1 MKKKLWRGKEGFL
14 IKLLGNKMLQDGI
27 LSIGA
32 KCIFF
37 LVLKGL
43 IEPWMNRTL
52 GDAAFGDYVV
62 YYGYICIFSYSCG
75 EALNHIR
82 VLNQETD
89 RERARDYRRII
100 AAEALV
106 SALILFCF
114 GMAVEQMGVRE
125 SVLFGITSVVLMVRL
140 YSECVFRIE
149 INYKK
154 ILLSSVL
161 MSFGYLAG
169 YLVFRATG
177 QWYIIFLIGETVAV
191 IYAAVSGKLFW
202 VDRKKG
208 VSQYFL
214 QTTKNAATL
223 TGSYLISYALIYMD
237 RFLVQ
242 FLLGSEQVSTYYIAT
257 TYGKCVALV
266 IPPITAVLLSNIS
279 KGTIPLDKK
288 MVYKVVAGSLGAVLL
303 FFLAGIPMSRIM
315 IGILYPGAYKNCLA
329 VMDMGN
335 LAQIVYY
342 SCSIVN
348 MMAIRLCDMKLQ
360 VFVETAYAILYILFA
375 VIGAAAGGLVGLAVG
390 TLGANILRFILLT
403 VPVYRKVR

>member
-1 MKKKLWRGKEGFL
+1 MKEKLWRGKEGFL

-114 GMAVEQMGVRE
+114 GMAAGQRGVRE
-125 SVLFGITSVVLMVRL
+125 GVLFGITSVVLMVRL

-177 QWYIIFLIGETVAV
+177 QWYVIFLIGETVAV

-315 IGILYPGAYKNCLA
+315 IGILYPGAYRNCLA

-375 VIGAAAGGLVGLAVG
+375 VIGAASGGLVGLAVG

>member
-1 MKKKLWRGKEGFL
+1 M
-14 IKLLGNKMLQDGI
+14 
-27 LSIGA
+27 
-32 KCIFF
+32 
-37 LVLKGL
+37 
-43 IEPWMNRTL
+43 
-52 GDAAFGDYVV
+52 
-62 YYGYICIFSYSCG
+62 
-75 EALNHIR
+75 
-82 VLNQETD
+82 
-89 RERARDYRRII
+89 
-100 AAEALV
+100 
-106 SALILFCF
+106 
-114 GMAVEQMGVRE
+114 
-125 SVLFGITSVVLMVRL
+125 
-140 YSECVFRIE
+140 
-149 INYKK
+149 
-154 ILLSSVL
+154 
-161 MSFGYLAG
+161 
-169 YLVFRATG
+169 
-177 QWYIIFLIGETVAV
+177 
-191 IYAAVSGKLFW
+191 
-202 VDRKKG
+202 
-208 VSQYFL
+208 
-214 QTTKNAATL
+214 
-223 TGSYLISYALIYMD
+223 
-237 RFLVQ
+237 Q

>member
-1 MKKKLWRGKEGFL
+1 
-14 IKLLGNKMLQDGI
+14 MLQDGI

-43 IEPWMNRTL
+43 IEPWMNRKL
-52 GDAAFGDYVV
+52 GDAAFGNYVV
-62 YYGYICIFSYSCG
+62 YYGYICIFAYSCG

-82 VLNQETD
+82 VLNQKTD
-89 RERARDYRRII
+89 RERARDYRAII
-100 AAEALV
+100 TIEAVL
-106 SALILFCF
+106 SIWILLIF
-114 GMAVEQMGVRE
+114 GLSFKKMSLEE
-125 SVLFGITSVVLMVRL
+125 SVLFGITSAALMLRL

-154 ILLSSVL
+154 ILLSSIF
-161 MSFGYLAG
+161 MSFGYLMG
-169 YLVFRATG
+169 YLVFRITG
-177 QWYIIFLIGETVAV
+177 QWYVIFLIGETIAV
-191 IYAAVSGKLFW
+191 LYAAISGKLFY
-202 VDRKKG
+202 RYGKKG
-208 VSQYFL
+208 VSEYFL
-214 QTTKNAATL
+214 QTAKNAATL

-237 RFLVQ
+237 RFLVEY
-242 FLLGSEQVSTYYIAT
+242 LLGSKEVSTYYIAT

-279 KGTIPLDKK
+279 KGTIALDKK
-288 MVYKVVAGSLGAVLL
+288 MVNKVVAGSLGAVLL
-303 FFLAGIPMSRIM
+303 FFLAGLPASRIM
-315 IGILYPGAYKNCLA
+315 IGILYPDSYQNCLS
-329 VMDMGN
+329 VMDTGN

-360 VFVETAYAILYILFA
+360 VFVETAYAILYIVFA
-375 VIGAAAGGLVGLAVG
+375 VVGASTGGLVGLAIG
-390 TLGANILRFILLT
+390 TLGANILRFLLLT

>member
-1 MKKKLWRGKEGFL
+1 MKEKLWRGKEGFL

-114 GMAVEQMGVRE
+114 GMAAEQMGVRE

-169 YLVFRATG
+169 YLGFRATG
-177 QWYIIFLIGETVAV
+177 QWYVIFLIGETVAV

-315 IGILYPGAYKNCLA
+315 IGILYPGAYRNCLA

>member
-1 MKKKLWRGKEGFL
+1 
-14 IKLLGNKMLQDGI
+14 MLQDGI

-43 IEPWMNRTL
+43 IEPWMNRRM
-52 GDAAFGDYVV
+52 GDAAFGEYVV
-62 YYGYICIFSYSCG
+62 YYGYICIFAYSCG

-89 RERARDYRRII
+89 RERAGDYRIII
-100 AAEALV
+100 AAEALI
-106 SALILFCF
+106 SILILAGF
-114 GMAVEQMGVRE
+114 GLAYEKMDWKE
-125 SVLFGITSVVLMVRL
+125 SVLFGITAAALMLRL

-154 ILLSSVL
+154 ILLSSIL
-161 MSFGYLAG
+161 MSAG
-169 YLVFRATG
+169 YLLGFFVFSATG
-177 QWYIIFLIGETVAV
+177 RWYAIFIIGETVAV
-191 IYAAVSGKLFW
+191 VYAAVSGKLF
-202 VDRKKG
+202 RIYEEKK
-208 VSQYFL
+208 VSEQFL
-214 QTTKNAATL
+214 QTAKNAATL

-242 FLLGSEQVSTYYIAT
+242 LLLGSEKVSTYYIST

-279 KGTIPLDKK
+279 KGTITLDKK
-288 MVYKVVAGSLGAVLL
+288 MVNKVTAGSLGAVLL
-303 FFLAGIPMSRIM
+303 FFLAGIPVSRM
-315 IGILYPGAYKNCLA
+315 IIYILYPGSYESCLS
-329 VMDMGN
+329 VMDVGN

-360 VFVETAYAILYILFA
+360 VFVETTYAVVYILFA
-375 VIGAAAGGLVGLAVG
+375 VIGAVTGGLLGLAVG

>member
-1 MKKKLWRGKEGFL
+1 
-14 IKLLGNKMLQDGI
+14 MLQDGI

-43 IEPWMNRTL
+43 IEPWMNRKL
-52 GDAAFGDYVV
+52 GDSAFGDYVV
-62 YYGYICIFSYSCG
+62 YYGYICIFAYSCG

-82 VLNQETD
+82 VLNQKTD
-89 RERARDYRRII
+89 KERSRDYRLII
-100 AAEALV
+100 IIEALL
-106 SALILFCF
+106 SALLLISFGCIAEQMKIGESILF
-114 GMAVEQMGVRE
+114 GLTA
-125 SVLFGITSVVLMVRL
+125 IVLMLRL

-154 ILLSSVL
+154 ILFSSIL
-161 MSFGYLAG
+161 MSAG
-169 YLVFRATG
+169 YLLGYLLFQITG
-177 QWYIIFLIGETVAV
+177 QWYVIFLIGETIAV
-191 IYAAVSGKLFW
+191 FYAALSGKLFQA
-202 VDRKKG
+202 DKKKG
-208 VSQYFL
+208 VSETFL
-214 QTTKNAATL
+214 QTAKNAATL

-242 FLLGSEQVSTYYIAT
+242 YLLGSEQVSTYYIAT

-279 KGTIPLDKK
+279 KGTIRLDKK
-288 MVYKVVAGSLGAVLL
+288 MVNKVVAGSLGAVLF
-303 FFLAGIPMSRIM
+303 FFLAGLPASRVAIR
-315 IGILYPGAYKNCLA
+315 ILYPASYANCLP
-329 VMDMGN
+329 VMDIGN

-375 VIGAAAGGLVGLAVG
+375 IIGAATGGLIGLAVG
-390 TLGANILRFILLT
+390 TLGANILRFLLLT

>member
-1 MKKKLWRGKEGFL
+1 
-14 IKLLGNKMLQDGI
+14 MLQDGV

-43 IEPWMNRTL
+43 IEPWMNRAL
-52 GDAAFGDYVV
+52 GDAAFGEYVV
-62 YYGYICIFSYSCG
+62 YYGYICILAYSCG

-82 VLNQETD
+82 VLNQKTD
-89 RERARDYRRII
+89 RVQARDYRLII
-100 AAEALV
+100 TIEAVL
-106 SALILFCF
+106 SALILICF
-114 GMAVEQMGVRE
+114 GMAIEQMGFLE
-125 SVLFGITSVVLMVRL
+125 GILFGFTAIALMLRL
-140 YSECVFRIE
+140 YSECVFRIA

-154 ILLSSVL
+154 ILLSSIL
-161 MSFGYLAG
+161 MSIGYLLG
-169 YLVFRATG
+169 YRIFRTTN
-177 QWYIIFLIGETVAV
+177 QWYVIFLLGETVAV
-191 IYAAVSGKLFW
+191 VYAVITGKLFR
-202 VDRKKG
+202 VDKSKG
-208 VSQYFL
+208 VSKYFS
-214 QTTKNAATL
+214 QTAKNAATL

-242 FLLGSEQVSTYYIAT
+242 ALLGSEQVSTYYIAT

-279 KGTIPLDKK
+279 KGTIDLNKK
-288 MVYKVVAGSLGAVLL
+288 MVNKVVAGSLGAIL
-303 FFLAGIPMSRIM
+303 FFFLVGLLMSRVI
-315 IGILYPGAYKNCLA
+315 IAILYPSSYGNCLS
-329 VMDMGN
+329 VMDTGN

-360 VFVETAYAILYILFA
+360 IFVETAYAVLYIVFA
-375 VIGAAAGGLVGLAVG
+375 VVGAFVGGLVGLAVG

>member
-1 MKKKLWRGKEGFL
+1 
-14 IKLLGNKMLQDGI
+14 MLQDGI

-43 IEPWMNRTL
+43 IEPWMNRKM
-52 GDAAFGDYVV
+52 GDAAFGSYVV
-62 YYGYICIFSYSCG
+62 YYGYICIFAYSCG

-89 RERARDYRRII
+89 KERARDYRII
-100 AAEALV
+100 IGTEALL
-106 SALILFCF
+106 SILILLIF
-114 GMAVEQMGVRE
+114 GLSFEKMRFGE
-125 SVLFGITSVVLMVRL
+125 SVLFGITSAVLMLRL

-154 ILLSSVL
+154 ILLSSVF
-161 MSFGYLAG
+161 MSVGYLLG
-169 YLVFRATG
+169 YLVFQVTG
-177 QWYIIFLIGETVAV
+177 QWYVIFLIGETVAV
-191 IYAAVSGKLFW
+191 IYAVLSGKLFYLYG
-202 VDRKKG
+202 KKG
-208 VSQYFL
+208 ISEYFL
-214 QTTKNAATL
+214 QTAKNAATL

-237 RFLVQ
+237 RFLVE
-242 FLLGSEQVSTYYIAT
+242 FLLGSKEVSTYYIAT

-279 KGTIPLDKK
+279 KGTITLDKK
-288 MVYKVVAGSLGAVLL
+288 MVNKVVAGSLGSVFL
-303 FFLAGIPMSRIM
+303 FFLIGLPASRM
-315 IGILYPGAYKNCLA
+315 IIRILYPGAYQNCLS
-329 VMDMGN
+329 VMDTGN

-360 VFVETAYAILYILFA
+360 VFVETAYAILYIVFA
-375 VIGAAAGGLVGLAVG
+375 VLGGSMGGLVGLAIG
-390 TLGANILRFILLT
+390 TLGANILRFLLLT